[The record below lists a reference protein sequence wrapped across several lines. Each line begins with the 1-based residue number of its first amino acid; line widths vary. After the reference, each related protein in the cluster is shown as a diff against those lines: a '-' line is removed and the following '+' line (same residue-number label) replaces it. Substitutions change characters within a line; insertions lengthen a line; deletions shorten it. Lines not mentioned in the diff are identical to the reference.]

1 MRKEEPM
8 AKFTYDLNPVQH
20 IIADA
25 TGEPGKRTFFLQAR
39 AGSQLLSLVME
50 KQQVAN
56 LAISVLQMLE
66 ELAEKKPDLP
76 PMVAKKKALFAES
89 PVEPFFRVGQ
99 LMVGYDEEDDKI
111 WVIAKALIVNESG
124 AIVDPDDDD
133 VPAVRF
139 VATREQMRALS
150 EHALEVISKGRPTCP
165 LCGRPIDREG
175 HFCPRSD
182 GEAMPII
189 F

>member
-1 MRKEEPM
+1 MVNF
-8 AKFTYDLNPVQH
+8 AYDLNPVQH

-25 TGEPGKRTFFLQAR
+25 VGEPGKRTFFLQGR
-39 AGSQLLSLVME
+39 SGSQLISLVLE
-50 KQQVAN
+50 KQEVAN
-56 LAISVLQMLE
+56 LAISVLQLLE
-66 ELAEKKPDLP
+66 ELEEKYPDLP
-76 PMVAKKKALFAES
+76 PVTGKKKTLFAES
-89 PVEPFFRVGQ
+89 PVEPVFRVGQ

-111 WVIAKALIVNESG
+111 WVIAKALILTESG
-124 AIVDPDDDD
+124 SIVDPESDE

-150 EHALEVISKGRPTCP
+150 EHALEVIAKGRPTCP

-182 GEAMPII
+182 GQAVPII

>member
-1 MRKEEPM
+1 M

-25 TGEPGKRTFFLQAR
+25 IGEPGKRTFFLQAR
-39 AGSQLLSLVME
+39 AGSQLVSVVLE
-50 KQQVAN
+50 KQEVAN
-56 LAISVLQMLE
+56 LAISILQMLE
-66 ELAEKKPDLP
+66 ELSEKNPDLP
-76 PMVAKKKALFAES
+76 PVVAKKKTLYAES

-99 LMVGYDEEDDKI
+99 LMIGYDDEEDMI
-111 WVIAKALIVNESG
+111 WVVAKALIVNESG
-124 AIVDPDDDD
+124 RIVDPEDDD

-139 VATREQMRALS
+139 VATRAQMRALS
-150 EHALEVISKGRPTCP
+150 DHALEVIAKGRPTCP
-165 LCGRPIDREG
+165 LCGRPIDRTG

>member
-1 MRKEEPM
+1 MIEDKPM
-8 AKFTYDLNPVQH
+8 AKYTYDLNPVQH

-25 TGEPGKRTFFLQAR
+25 IGEPGKRTFFLQAR
-39 AGSQLLSLVME
+39 AGKQLVSVVLE
-50 KQQVAN
+50 KQEVAN
-56 LAISVLQMLE
+56 LAISILQMLE
-66 ELAEKKPDLP
+66 ELSEKHPDLP
-76 PMVAKKKALFAES
+76 PVTNKKKTLFAES

-99 LMVGYDEEDDKI
+99 LMVGYDDDEDTL
-111 WVIAKALIVNESG
+111 WVVAKALIVNDTG
-124 AIVDPDDDD
+124 AVVDPDDDD

-139 VATREQMRALS
+139 VATREQMRAMS
-150 EHALEVISKGRPTCP
+150 DHALEIISKGRPTCP

-182 GEAMPII
+182 GQAMPII